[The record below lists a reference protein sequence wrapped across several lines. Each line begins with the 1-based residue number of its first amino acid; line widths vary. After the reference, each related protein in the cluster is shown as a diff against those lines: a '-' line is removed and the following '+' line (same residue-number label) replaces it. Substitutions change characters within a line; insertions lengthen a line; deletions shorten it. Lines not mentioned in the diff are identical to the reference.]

1 VYKSGY
7 RLLHLYDEGE
17 DSGDDLADPAP
28 AQIAA

>member
-7 RLLHLYDEGE
+7 RLLHLYDGAE
-17 DSGDDLADPAP
+17 DSGESLADPAP